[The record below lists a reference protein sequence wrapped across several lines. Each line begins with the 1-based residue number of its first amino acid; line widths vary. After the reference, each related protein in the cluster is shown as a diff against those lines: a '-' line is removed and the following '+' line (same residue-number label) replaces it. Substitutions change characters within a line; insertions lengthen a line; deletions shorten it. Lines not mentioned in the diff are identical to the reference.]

1 MLSKQMTTAL
11 MAVIVSIVSMAS
23 YSLNAPGVI
32 GGIQLKAIDKPVVSV
47 QAFGMASRQYEIEDQ
62 SDFMVMNIM
71 NNQSISNEK
80 YNARCGFCHGADLNG
95 IEGLGITLKNSDFLK
110 NMTTN
115 EIIAFL
121 KVGRM
126 PNADDSISGGVMPG
140 FSWLEESELEEIAE
154 FIKVNNE

>member
-1 MLSKQMTTAL
+1 
-11 MAVIVSIVSMAS
+11 
-23 YSLNAPGVI
+23 
-32 GGIQLKAIDKPVVSV
+32 
-47 QAFGMASRQYEIEDQ
+47 
-62 SDFMVMNIM
+62 
-71 NNQSISNEK
+71 
-80 YNARCGFCHGADLNG
+80 
-95 IEGLGITLKNSDFLK
+95 
-110 NMTTN
+110 MTTN